1 MKKLFFQLP
10 LLMLICSVLA
20 AEESDL
26 NLDIQF
32 VTRDKEIFHNQEDVS
47 LTTEIIKILSDQ
59 HYVKKPYSSIRPKT
73 FDLFVERLDPAK
85 NIFLESE
92 VLSYQENLNLFNGG
106 FKSDLAE
113 AFKLFEI
120 YKNRYLNRHDAQ
132 VAFLNQVMEKDLLL
146 NRKIRRDRSEAIR
159 PVELN
164 NLKTLWEDLIINDV
178 IQLILSGNSL
188 EEAKEKLLK
197 RLTNQKNF
205 FSQTRQEDIFN
216 IYVNSVTSSYG
227 PHTNYMSPKSC
238 LLYTSPSP
246 RDKRQSRMPSSA

>member
-10 LLMLICSVLA
+10 LLILFCPALA
-20 AEESDL
+20 AEERDL

-92 VLSYQENLNLFNGG
+92 VLSYQENLNLLNGG

-120 YKNRYLNRHDAQ
+120 YKNRYL
-132 VAFLNQVMEKDLLL
+132 DL
-146 NRKIRRDRSEAIR
+146 S
-159 PVELN
+159 
-164 NLKTLWEDLIINDV
+164 LIHI
-178 IQLILSGNSL
+178 
-188 EEAKEKLLK
+188 
-197 RLTNQKNF
+197 
-205 FSQTRQEDIFN
+205 
-216 IYVNSVTSSYG
+216 
-227 PHTNYMSPKSC
+227 
-238 LLYTSPSP
+238 
-246 RDKRQSRMPSSA
+246 